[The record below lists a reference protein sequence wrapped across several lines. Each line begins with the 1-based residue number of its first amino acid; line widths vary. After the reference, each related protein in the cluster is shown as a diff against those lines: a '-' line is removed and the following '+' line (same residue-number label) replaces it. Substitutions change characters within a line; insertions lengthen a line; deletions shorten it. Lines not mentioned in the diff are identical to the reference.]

1 METGRSRRSI
11 PISGAL
17 DDRKR
22 ASENP
27 RSYEELPEDIRWIL
41 MERKS
46 ESNEKKGVLQ
56 VMEEKHVMTAL
67 LFIDEMSPVLKS
79 DVYNTVSRSANM
91 VHKLD
96 EMRAIGLIEIYETA
110 RTNSNVIVIT
120 DRGHEV
126 AELVRHMI
134 DLINGK
140 VAGGGGQD
148 SLERL
153 HIWCI
158 RLFEPYLFGVP
169 SRVLFLLIVLS
180 DSVFSTVSFF
190 IEGN

>member
-1 METGRSRRSI
+1 MLPITVNDAVRSMENGRNRRSI

-27 RSYEELPEDIRWIL
+27 RSYEELPEDIRRIL
-41 MERKS
+41 MERRS
-46 ESNEKKGVLQ
+46 EGSERRGVLQ
-56 VMEEKHVMTAL
+56 VLEEKHVMTAL

-96 EMRAIGLIEIYETA
+96 EMRSIGLIEIYETA

-120 DRGHEV
+120 DKGHDV
-126 AELVRHMI
+126 AELVRQMI
-134 DLINGK
+134 DLVKGEYK
-140 VAGGGGQD
+140 MGGGGQG
-148 SLERL
+148 SL
-153 HIWCI
+153 
-158 RLFEPYLFGVP
+158 P
-169 SRVLFLLIVLS
+169 
-180 DSVFSTVSFF
+180 
-190 IEGN
+190 

>member
-134 DLINGK
+134 NLINGK
-140 VAGGGGQD
+140 VAGGGGA
-148 SLERL
+148 RL
-153 HIWCI
+153 
-158 RLFEPYLFGVP
+158 P
-169 SRVLFLLIVLS
+169 
-180 DSVFSTVSFF
+180 
-190 IEGN
+190 

>member
-140 VAGGGGQD
+140 VAGGGQG
-148 SLERL
+148 SL
-153 HIWCI
+153 
-158 RLFEPYLFGVP
+158 
-169 SRVLFLLIVLS
+169 
-180 DSVFSTVSFF
+180 
-190 IEGN
+190 